1 MGWRGRHQRSWIF
14 VDTGYNH
21 DGQFESELLHEEP
34 CEIYGMFGVV
44 KADYADN
51 WYVIWRPNRNHTQ
64 HYDIKV
70 MSDTNLVRHSRA
82 YDSLEEAIDSIT
94 YWLANFEPPAKR
106 KRFRPRDA
114 QQNKVYVWEHVM
126 AREIGPKEIADGN
139 IYSKLERRRSHDYL
153 QTFLVDVCGELGEKI
168 PKLKFRTGGTTSYAG
183 ADIRLISD
191 HCTRTVLLHELS
203 HILHR
208 RWGNR
213 SNGKRHQAHGQ
224 EFVGIFAYMFIRFGG
239 IDKREIIG
247 HATEAKIKLLLP
259 EQYWDWNESR
269 KAA

>member
-1 MGWRGRHQRSWIF
+1 MGWRGRHQRTWIF

-21 DGQFESELLHEEP
+21 DSMFESELLHEEP

-44 KADYADN
+44 RADYTDN

-70 MSDTNLVRHSRA
+70 MSDTGHYGHSTA
-82 YDSLEEAIDSIT
+82 YDSLEDAIDSIT
-94 YWLANFEPPAKR
+94 YWLANFEPPAKH
-106 KRFRPRDA
+106 KKSRPRDS
-114 QQNKVYVWEHVM
+114 QKTKVYGWEHLM

-139 IYSKLERRRSHDYL
+139 IYAKLERKRSHKHL
-153 QTFLVDVCGELGEKI
+153 RNFLTNVCKQMNQKV

-183 ADIRLISD
+183 GSFGGIRLLPC
-191 HCTRTVLLHELS
+191 HCTELVLIHELT

-208 RWGNR
+208 RVGNR
-213 SNGKRHQAHGQ
+213 SGGKRHQSHGP
-224 EFVGIFAYMFIRFGG
+224 EFVGLYMYTLILYAGVDEEK
-239 IDKREIIG
+239 ILA
-247 HATEAKIKLLLP
+247 HAKENKIKYLLP
-259 EQYWDWNESR
+259 PDWPPME